1 MKTDRNAPCPCGS
14 GLKYKKCHGNPLAP
28 APAPAVPVV
37 AASSAAILMPERV
50 FAQALEH
57 HTGGEL
63 VQASA
68 LYQDLLL
75 AHPRNPDVLHNLGL
89 VLFQQG
95 DFDAALEQIQRAIS
109 VAPARL
115 EFIASRAALKV
126 SRGEHA
132 EAVADYERFGGALDG
147 DALHN
152 YSVALGRL
160 GRTQAA
166 LAVCRQ
172 RIAQAPA
179 DARAHGQLGNLLTD
193 AGQFEAAER
202 AYREALRLRADDSA
216 THSNMLLMLNY
227 SEHLDAAALLR
238 EHRAYGEQHGGIWHS
253 LPPLHANERT
263 LSRRLRIG
271 FLSPDFGE
279 HPVGYLFEPLLAN
292 LDQSRFEPLLYATRQ
307 RNDALSH
314 RLRATGAAW
323 RECHALSDAE
333 LVGLLRR
340 DRVDVLIDLA
350 GHTAGNRLAAMARG
364 AAPVQ
369 ISYLGYPT
377 TTGLAAIGHR
387 FSDALIDPPGS
398 DAGTEQTLH
407 LTGGMFRYAPPP
419 EAPEV
424 SPPPLLNDGRA
435 TFGCYCNFS
444 KVTAATLALWAQV
457 LKATPAS
464 RLLLKAAALADADT
478 AAGLLSRLAALG
490 VAAERVQL
498 LGWTGY
504 AEHLADY
511 ARIDVMLDTSPFN
524 LAGNTCEALWMGV
537 PVVSLRG
544 ARPAARMGASLL
556 TAAGRPEWVAEDEN
570 QFVQIAC
577 QLGKDAKALAALRVG
592 QRQAL
597 RASSLLDGASLAR
610 QIEDHCQRLFAAW
623 AAQAQPLAAQARG
636 VLHVG
641 CGSPEAGKLP
651 AYFDASIWRELRL
664 DIDKQV
670 APDFVASTTDMH
682 VVPASSMQALYSSH
696 NVEHLY
702 VSEVPKALGEFLRVL
717 EPGGFALITVPD
729 LKAAA
734 ERVLRD
740 EQELPMYQ
748 SPAGPINALDMIY
761 GYAPFVEG
769 GNAFMIHKTGFTCRS
784 LAQALTQAGFERVVV
799 RSHGF
804 ALWAVAFK
812 PAAGDG
818 QRP

>member
-14 GLKYKKCHGNPLAP
+14 GLKYKKCHGNPLAQP
-28 APAPAVPVV
+28 AAPEPRT
-37 AASSAAILMPERV
+37 ASSAALLMPERL

-57 HTGGEL
+57 HSGGEFT
-63 VQASA
+63 AAAA
-68 LYQDLLL
+68 LYRELL
-75 AHPRNPDVLHNLGL
+75 AAHPNNPDVLHNLGL

-95 DFDAALEQIQRAIS
+95 AFDAALELIQKAIGA
-109 VAPARL
+109 APARP
-115 EFIASRAALKV
+115 EFIASRAALRV

-132 EAVADYERFGGALDG
+132 AAVADYERLGALLDG

-160 GRTQAA
+160 GRTSAA
-166 LAVCRQ
+166 LALCRR
-172 RIAQAPA
+172 RIQQAAA

-193 AGQFEAAER
+193 CGEFASAEQ
-202 AYREALRLRADDSA
+202 AYREALRLRADDNA

-227 SEHLDAAALLR
+227 SEHLDQAALLQ
-238 EHRAYGEQHGGIWHS
+238 EHRAYGQQHGGIWHS
-253 LPPLHANERT
+253 LPPLFANDRN
-263 LSRRLRIG
+263 LARRLRIG

-279 HPVGYLFEPLLAN
+279 HPVGYLFEPLLRS
-292 LDQSRFEPLLYATRQ
+292 LDQSRFEPMLYATRQ
-307 RNDALSH
+307 RGDALSQ
-314 RLRATGAAW
+314 RLRSTGAGW

-333 LVGLLRR
+333 LVALLRR
-340 DRVDVLIDLA
+340 DRIDVLIDLA
-350 GHTAGNRLAAMARG
+350 GHTAGNRLAVLARG

-387 FSDALIDPPGS
+387 FTDTLIDPPGS
-398 DAGTEQTLH
+398 DAGSEQALY
-407 LTGGMFRYAPPP
+407 LSGGMFRYAPPP
-419 EAPEV
+419 DAPEV
-424 SPPPLLNDGRA
+424 APPPLLAEGRV
-435 TFGCYCNFS
+435 TFGCFCNLS
-444 KVTAATLALWAQV
+444 KVTPGTLALWAEV
-457 LKATPAS
+457 LKAVPRS
-464 RLLLKAAALADADT
+464 HLLVKAAALADADAST
-478 AAGLLSRLAALG
+478 GLLHRLAAHG
-490 VAAERVQL
+490 VAAERVSL
-498 LGWTGY
+498 LGWTDH
-504 AEHLADY
+504 AEHLAAY
-511 ARIDVMLDTSPFN
+511 ARIDVMLDTLPFN

-544 ARPAARMGASLL
+544 ERSAARMGASLL
-556 TAAGRPEWVAEDEN
+556 TAAGRPEWVASNAGE
-570 QFVQIAC
+570 FVRIAVTLSRDP
-577 QLGKDAKALAALRVG
+577 QRLAAQRAE

-597 RASSLLDGASLAR
+597 LSARLLDGASLAR
-610 QIEDHCQRLFAAW
+610 EIEGHVLKLFAAW
-623 AAQAQPLAAQARG
+623 AEGAGPQHSKALG

-651 AYFDASIWRELRL
+651 AYFDPSIWRELRL
-664 DIDKQV
+664 DIDRQV
-670 APDFVASTTDMH
+670 QPDFVASITDMQ
-682 VVPASSMQALYSSH
+682 VVPSASVQALYSSH

-702 VSEVPKALGEFLRVL
+702 VSEVPKALSEFLRVL

-729 LKAAA
+729 LRAAA

-769 GNAFMIHKTGFTCRS
+769 GNAFMIHKTGFTCSS
-784 LAQALTQAGFERVVV
+784 LERALTRAGFERVVV

-812 PAAGDG
+812 PVGNRAGR
-818 QRP
+818 Q